1 MSWANLP
8 ITSNSSVDKF
18 TGLAIL
24 IPHRDEQDYRQWK
37 SWWDIKLVKPPN
49 TTYLETRGVSLTTN
63 RTYLVQEALKTA
75 ASHFL
80 FLDDD
85 VVGPD
90 NLIESLIAMKAPIA
104 CGVYM
109 AKKSKKERTLAAWMK
124 APGGYAGISNIQPS
138 RYVQV
143 DVTGLGCALIHRSVF
158 ERVKPPWFVWEPN
171 SISEDFFFFEKVAA
185 EIGIKPICDMDMKC
199 LHLGIFS
206 VDTNGEFDTLDA

>member
-18 TGLAIL
+18 TGLMIL

-37 SWWDIKLVKPPN
+37 SWWDMKLVRPPG
-49 TTYLETRGVSLTTN
+49 TAHLEARGVSLTTN

-85 VVGPD
+85 VIAPD
-90 NLIESLIAMKAPIA
+90 NLIESLIAMKVPIA

-109 AKKSKKERTLAAWMK
+109 AKKSKKDRTLAAWMK
-124 APGGYAGISNIQPS
+124 APGGYSGISNVQPG

-143 DVTGLGCALIHRSVF
+143 DVTGLGCVLIHRSVF
-158 ERVKPPWFVWEPN
+158 ERVSQPWFVWEPN
-171 SISEDFFFFEKVAA
+171 SISEDFYFFEKVTA
-185 EIGIKPICDMDMKC
+185 EINVKPLIDMNMKC
-199 LHLGIFS
+199 LHIGLFT
-206 VDTNGEFDTLDA
+206 VNNEGEFDTLDA